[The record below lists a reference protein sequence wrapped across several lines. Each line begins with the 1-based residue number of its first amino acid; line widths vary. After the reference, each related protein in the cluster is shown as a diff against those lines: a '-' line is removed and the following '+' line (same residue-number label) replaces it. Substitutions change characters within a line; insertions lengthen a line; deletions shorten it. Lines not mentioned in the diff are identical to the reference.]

1 MLTGAH
7 YLMLTNN
14 KRSLKRVR
22 DSISHIDLILK
33 LIPPK
38 LYLDHCQFLK
48 SQQGLVEIVIPQ
60 PRSLGISLESGR
72 GGGKGPGNEV
82 VYCSLV

>member
-1 MLTGAH
+1 MLT
-7 YLMLTNN
+7 YN

-22 DSISHIDLILK
+22 DSISQIIPK
-33 LIPPK
+33 LIHLK

-48 SQQGLVEIVIPQ
+48 SQQDLVGIVIPQ
-60 PRSLGISLESGR
+60 PCSQGVSLEGGR

-82 VYCSLV
+82 VYPVAMM